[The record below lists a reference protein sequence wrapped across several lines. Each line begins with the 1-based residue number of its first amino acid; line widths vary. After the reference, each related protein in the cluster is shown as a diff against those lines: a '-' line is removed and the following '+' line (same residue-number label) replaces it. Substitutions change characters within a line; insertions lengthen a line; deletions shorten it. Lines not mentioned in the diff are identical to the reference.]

1 LGNAK
6 EFESPAL
13 ILISSAWF
21 SITTQQLRIWLN
33 HSVFIDECGV
43 VFHKVEMIMHVC
55 GSIRLLTFLAMD
67 CVTLLLVLTSQR
79 TLLHKC
85 IIRLAFTKRVRS
97 RQYHKG
103 CTPRTLSLSLSLS
116 LLYSDIQLSLTLYLN
131 IILCYVI
138 SNFISN
144 NLSNYHRIFLLYF
157 NNSFHKFFVF

>member
-1 LGNAK
+1 MGNAK

-67 CVTLLLVLTSQR
+67 CVTLLSVLTFQR

-97 RQYHKG
+97 HQYHKG
-103 CTPRTLSLSLSLS
+103 CTPRTLSLSLIFRHTIISNIVFKYYFVLCY
-116 LLYSDIQLSLTLYLN
+116 LKFYIQQFIQLS
-131 IILCYVI
+131 
-138 SNFISN
+138 
-144 NLSNYHRIFLLYF
+144 
-157 NNSFHKFFVF
+157 